1 MANTDRAFGARPVRY
16 LSGAPYNGAFN
27 SYELPA
33 GESEN
38 VMVGDF
44 VILSSSDATETY
56 PGVERLAAS
65 GVVTTGVIVGAVV
78 GFEVQGTALN
88 AGTPNMD
95 VPLYARE
102 DVKKIV
108 FVADDPN
115 LVFEM
120 QEDSTGGAIATASI
134 GLNVG
139 VNCAVGSN
147 TTGASG
153 MEIDSSSVATTNS
166 LPLQIVGRV
175 ARPDNEAATAE
186 CKYLVRINTHAY
198 HGTVTAV

>member
-1 MANTDRAFGARPVRY
+1 MANVDRAFGFRPVRY

-27 SYELPA
+27 RYELPV

-38 VMVGDF
+38 VMIGDF
-44 VILSSSDATETY
+44 VKLASSAPTEEY
-56 PGVERLAAS
+56 PAVERLAAS
-65 GVVTTGVIVGAVV
+65 GVVTSGVIVGCVV

-102 DVKKIV
+102 DVKK
-108 FVADDPN
+108 FLHVADDPA
-115 LVFEM
+115 LVFEA
-120 QEDSTGGAIATASI
+120 QEDSVGGAIAVASL

-139 VNCAVGSN
+139 INCAVGST

-153 MEIDSSSVATTNS
+153 MEIDSSSVDTTNT
-166 LPLQIVGRV
+166 LPLQLMGRV
-175 ARPDNEAATAE
+175 ARPDNEADTAE
-186 CKYLVRINTHAY
+186 AKYLVRINTHAY